1 MLSSHATILVGKD
14 IALYLTSELSDYGQ
28 STIVHKEEEYGSW
41 INYVVA
47 RSTSC
52 GDYPAVS
59 LPCYLAFQCRIRSGV
74 AVELLRMR
82 HWRER
87 GYIQF
92 AEVML

>member
-1 MLSSHATILVGKD
+1 MVNLP
-14 IALYLTSELSDYGQ
+14 LYIRRRS
-28 STIVHKEEEYGSW
+28 YGSW

-52 GDYPAVS
+52 GDYSAVS
-59 LPCYLAFQCRIRSGV
+59 LPRYLAFQYRIRSGV

-82 HWRER
+82 YWRER

>member
-1 MLSSHATILVGKD
+1 M
-14 IALYLTSELSDYGQ
+14 
-28 STIVHKEEEYGSW
+28 
-41 INYVVA
+41 VA

-52 GDYPAVS
+52 GDYSAVS
-59 LPCYLAFQCRIRSGV
+59 LPRYLAFQYRIRSGV

-82 HWRER
+82 YWRER